1 VTANPSLESP
11 QPSPALAGNNM
22 YLQGNFAPVEREL
35 TIGELPVRG
44 ALPPELSG
52 SLLRNGP
59 NPVGAGANH
68 HWFVGDGMLHAIELE
83 RGRAIGY
90 RNRWIRTQNIEQALG
105 LPAAPQSPTAVAPGF
120 GSGSIN
126 VVQHAGR
133 LLAPGEVGLPFE
145 IDPQANTLRQYDF
158 DGALRTNMTGH
169 PKIDPRTG
177 EMFFFGYDFGP
188 VNLRYHVADAQ
199 GRLTKTLE
207 LPTKGP
213 TMMHDFAVTAT
224 RAVFF
229 DLSVVFDPQL
239 IAQGYSMP
247 FRWDEA
253 YGARVGV
260 MRRDG
265 DGSDLRWIE
274 IPPCFVY
281 HVWNAYDDGERIVID
296 LVEHA
301 YTFRDSRQGADN
313 PNDSPAVRWVID
325 PERGSVARSVI
336 DERGQEFP
344 RIDARRGMQ
353 PQRYGY
359 AVHRF
364 FHEQEPSA
372 LLKHDFQRGT
382 SEAHVLPR
390 GCTAGEAVF
399 APVGDGEDEGFVL
412 APVFDADSGRSHVR
426 VIDAQ
431 GFAKE
436 PVAIVDLPVRIP
448 FGFHGDFVRTLT

>member
-1 VTANPSLESP
+1 MTATAQLESP
-11 QPSPALAGNNM
+11 QQPAALPSNNM
-22 YLQGNFAPVEREL
+22 YLQGNFAPVEREI
-35 TIGELPVRG
+35 TVGELAVRG

-59 NPVGAGANH
+59 NPAAAGANH
-68 HWFVGDGMLHAIELE
+68 HWFVGDGMLHAIQLE
-83 RGRAIGY
+83 RGRAVGY
-90 RNRWIRTQNIEQALG
+90 RNRWIRTQKIEQALG
-105 LPAAPQSPTAVAPGF
+105 LPAAPLSPTDAAPGF
-120 GSGSIN
+120 GAGSIS

-145 IDPQANTLRQYDF
+145 INAQADTLRQYDF
-158 DGALRTNMTGH
+158 DGALRTSMTGH

-229 DLSVVFDPQL
+229 DLPVVFDLQL
-239 IAQGYSMP
+239 IAQGHTMP
-247 FRWDEA
+247 FRWDDD
-253 YGARVGV
+253 YGARIGV

-274 IPPCFVY
+274 IPACYVY
-281 HVWNAYDDGERIVID
+281 HVFNAYDDGERIVVD

-301 YTFRDSRQGADN
+301 YTFRDSRIGPDRLYE
-313 PNDSPAVRWVID
+313 PPAARWVID
-325 PERGSVARSVI
+325 PEHGSVTRTVL
-336 DERGQEFP
+336 DTRGQEFP
-344 RIDARRGMQ
+344 RIDPRKGMQ
-353 PQRYGY
+353 KHRYGY
-359 AVHRF
+359 AVERPYA
-364 FHEQEPSA
+364 ETGPSK
-372 LLKHDFQRGT
+372 LLKHDFTRGT
-382 SEAHVLPR
+382 SEVHELPP
-390 GCTAGEAVF
+390 GCLPGEGVF
-399 APVGDGEDEGFVL
+399 APIGAGEDEGFVL
-412 APVFDADSGRSHVR
+412 AQVYESQTGRSHVR

-431 GFAKE
+431 KFAGE
-436 PVAIVDLPVRIP
+436 PVAVVELPVRMP
-448 FGFHGDFVRTLT
+448 FGFHGDWVQQ